1 MKQINKFFFK
11 ISVQVY
17 SVSGQ
22 TKGRG
27 KAFWNGEKHSLIKI
41 ISYMGEGVMLTIMK
55 VFIILFLLEGI
66 GNILEIFKI
75 TQSALLSM
83 GCPGIF
89 PFGPNWRRKEDLFW
103 GLLEGGPHYE
113 ITPISCHKRW
123 KRLSFCE
130 IWNNPTTPL
139 FFIRLP
145 YK

>member
-11 ISVQVY
+11 MSVQVY
-17 SVSGQ
+17 SVPGQ

-41 ISYMGEGVMLTIMK
+41 ISYMGEDVMLTIMK

-66 GNILEIFKI
+66 GNILEVFKI
-75 TQSALLSM
+75 TQSALLSIE
-83 GCPGIF
+83 CPGIF
-89 PFGPNWRRKEDLFW
+89 PFGPNWKRKEDLFW
-103 GLLEGGPHYE
+103 GLLEEGLHYE

-123 KRLSFCE
+123 KRLSFDE

-139 FFIRLP
+139 FFIRPP